1 MPGMSISGVYR
12 LQVLGTALL
21 AGLIVLL
28 AAPTPSWAA
37 TAHGTG
43 PALAQLSGSPAV
55 AGHRAPSA
63 GGHLASAPS
72 SAVTRRAAG
81 VGNGSSV
88 TGSPS
93 PSSLVWAGSVA
104 AVGDVDDVGVPEGQ
118 PVASTDLS
126 VDLVTAQL
134 AVVPWILVALFILVV
149 AGAVRAY
156 GKSPQRAALRSRR
169 TPR

>member
-1 MPGMSISGVYR
+1 MPGMSISGVCR

-21 AGLIVLL
+21 AGLIAVL
-28 AAPTPSWAA
+28 AVPAPSWAA
-37 TAHGTG
+37 TAPGTG
-43 PALAQLSGSPAV
+43 VARAQLSGSPAV
-55 AGHRAPSA
+55 TGPW
-63 GGHLASAPS
+63 APS
-72 SAVTRRAAG
+72 S
-81 VGNGSSV
+81 SFW
-88 TGSPS
+88 
-93 PSSLVWAGSVA
+93 VWAGPAA
-104 AVGDVDDVGVPEGQ
+104 AVGDVDDVDDVGVAGGQ

-126 VDLVTAQL
+126 MDLVSAQP